1 MGQKTDSVLK
11 LDLGHQIKPGL
22 FFFFLSILKGLIF
35 YFFFYEKGEREAA
48 GGRGGVSGLMKR
60 ILPQAQRKLNQ
71 KEGCLSWSSL
81 QSSRARR
88 DFAKSQQLRG
98 DMRRLQQET
107 SRAALSCLPAFSRCS
122 QTRVLASLLSRT
134 KHRSSSA
141 AAWCFS
147 SFLCL

>member
-1 MGQKTDSVLK
+1 MAVGQRQILCSNLTLDIK
-11 LDLGHQIKPGL
+11 LNPGCFFSFSPFFKRADFL
-22 FFFFLSILKGLIF
+22 FFFFFLKGG
-35 YFFFYEKGEREAA
+35 KG
-48 GGRGGVSGLMKR
+48 GGGVSGLMKR

-81 QSSRARR
+81 QSCRARR

-122 QTRVLASLLSRT
+122 QTPVLASLLSRT
-134 KHRSSSA
+134 KQRSSSA